1 MTASTSLVPNDLL
14 LHPPTYD
21 RPEFDATTR
30 RLLGATV
37 DWFEARGKNRLLAD
51 YHDKIFYSDFL
62 DFAAKEGLFA
72 TFLTPARDSG
82 GDSDKRWDTS
92 RIAALSEILGFYGL
106 NYWYPWQV
114 TILGL
119 GPVWQSDN
127 ETARAR
133 AASALAS
140 GGVAAF
146 GLSEKEHGADVYSTD
161 MVLTPN
167 GSGGYLAS
175 GSKYYIGNG
184 NCANTVSVFGRVD
197 GVEGTDQYVFFY
209 ADSDHPAF
217 TVVKNIVP
225 AQMYVAEFSLVDY
238 PVAAEDILH
247 TGEAAFSAALNTV
260 NIGKFNLCF
269 GGIGMSTHTLYET
282 ITHAHNRILFGN
294 PVTAFPHVRREFV
307 DAYARLLAMRL
318 FSDRAVDYF
327 RTASPED
334 RRYLL
339 FNPVTK
345 MKVTTEAQKVIGL
358 LSDIAA
364 AKGFEKDSYLAV
376 AKMDVDGLPK
386 LEGTVAVNLALIA
399 KFMPAYLF
407 APESFPAIPTRNDA
421 ADDEFL
427 FRQGPA
433 RGLSK
438 VRFDDWRAVYA
449 KFADVPNVALFM
461 EQAEALVTLLAEAAP
476 DAAQQVDLDFGL
488 AITELFT
495 LVVYGQLI
503 LEQAEILGLDEGQR
517 SGGVLDQ
524 IFDVLV
530 RDFSAA
536 AVELYGKP
544 SASEDQ
550 QRLAL
555 ASIRRPTFAAERFE
569 YVWQQVVALS
579 GAYEMNGAGSTNG
592 EE

>member
-1 MTASTSLVPNDLL
+1 MTSPNELL
-14 LHPPTYD
+14 LQPTAYD
-21 RPEFDATTR
+21 PQDFDETTR
-30 RLLGATV
+30 KLLRATVEWFESRGKDRLLS
-37 DWFEARGKNRLLAD
+37 D
-51 YHDKIFYSDFL
+51 YHEKVFYSDFL
-62 DFAAKEGLFA
+62 DFAAEEGLFA
-72 TFLTPARDSG
+72 TFLTPTRDAV
-82 GDSDKRWDTS
+82 GDPDKRWDTS

-119 GPVWQSDN
+119 GPVWQSEN
-127 ETARAR
+127 EPARAR
-133 AASALAS
+133 AAAS
-140 GGVAAF
+140 LEAGGVAAF

-161 MVLTPN
+161 MVLAPD
-167 GSGGYLAS
+167 GDGGYLAS

-184 NCANTVSVFGRVD
+184 NCANTVSVFGRVN
-197 GVEGTDQYVFFY
+197 GVEGADQYVFFY
-209 ADSDHPAF
+209 ADFEHPAF
-217 TVVKNIVP
+217 SVVKNIVP
-225 AQMYVAEFSLVDY
+225 AQMYVAEFSLDNY
-238 PVAAEDILH
+238 PVAAHDILH

-269 GGIGMSTHTLYET
+269 GGIGMSTHAFYET

-294 PVTAFPHVRREFV
+294 PVTNFPHVRREFV

-327 RTASPED
+327 RSASEDD

-407 APESFPAIPTRNDA
+407 APENFPEIPTRRDG

-438 VRFDDWRAVYA
+438 VRFGDWRAVYA
-449 KFADVPNVALFM
+449 RSADIPNVALFVS
-461 EQAEALVTLLAEAAP
+461 QAESLVTLLAEAAP

-503 LEQAEILGLDEGQR
+503 LEQAEILGRD
-517 SGGVLDQ
+517 SGLATGDILDQ

-536 AVELYGKP
+536 AVELHGKP
-544 SASEDQ
+544 SASVPQ

-555 ASIRRPTFAAERFE
+555 AAIRRPEFAAERFE
-569 YVWQQVVALS
+569 NVWQHVVGLS
-579 GAYEMNGAGSTNG
+579 GAYAMNGGSHNV
-592 EE
+592 